1 MRQRK
6 WGTDYDTNNKTHG
19 NNLEGRV
26 FTNMDPPPQP
36 PLKPEDSENQ
46 YAKRV
51 SQINRKIED
60 LKEKVHVIWG
70 LSSFGNIDFANM
82 F

>member
-1 MRQRK
+1 
-6 WGTDYDTNNKTHG
+6 
-19 NNLEGRV
+19 
-26 FTNMDPPPQP
+26 MDPPPQP

-60 LKEKVHVIWG
+60 LEEKVHVIWG
-70 LSSFGNIDFANM
+70 LSSFENIDFANM